1 MHYLTKELVFPPV
14 ATASEDGFLA
24 IGGDLS
30 SERLVLAYKS
40 GIFPWFEAGDP
51 ILWWS
56 PNPRMVL
63 FFDDLVVSK
72 SMRNILNRN
81 TFKVTFNQDFRGVI
95 SNCQKI
101 KR

>member
-1 MHYLTKELVFPPV
+1 MHYLTNELVFPPV

-30 SERLVLAYKS
+30 SDRLVLAYKS

-56 PNPRMVL
+56 PNPRAVL
-63 FFDDLVVSK
+63 FPERLHIPASLAKQLKRGRFRVSADACFE
-72 SMRNILNRN
+72 RVI
-81 TFKVTFNQDFRGVI
+81 DF
-95 SNCQKI
+95 
-101 KR
+101 